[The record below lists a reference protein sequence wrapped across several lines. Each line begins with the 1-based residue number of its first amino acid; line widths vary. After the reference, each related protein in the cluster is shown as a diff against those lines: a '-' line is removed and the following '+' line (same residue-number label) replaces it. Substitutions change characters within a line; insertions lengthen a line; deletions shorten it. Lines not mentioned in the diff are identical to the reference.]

1 VRVYAAGTRR
11 LLGAGLVDTGSGYC
25 SQNVMPVHI
34 GLGSSSRVD
43 IEITSMSKT
52 RRVITRQAGVTPG
65 RGVLTIRVPGG
76 RF

>member
-1 VRVYAAGTRR
+1 
-11 LLGAGLVDTGSGYC
+11 
-25 SQNVMPVHI
+25 MPVHI